1 MHEIT
6 GAPDLESVR
15 ANRVVL
21 GESIRETP
29 MIAYPV
35 EAGESLPLQL
45 WLKLEAMQVT
55 GSFKARGALTVI
67 RHLSAEQRARG
78 LVTVSSG
85 NHAIATAFGARQ
97 YGCSA
102 RIYMSAA
109 ADVYRIERARA
120 LGAEVHLTS

>member
-1 MHEIT
+1 MHAQT
-6 GAPDLESVR
+6 QAPDLESVR
-15 ANRVVL
+15 TNRVAL
-21 GESIRETP
+21 GDSIRETP

-35 EAGESLPLQL
+35 EAGERLALQL
-45 WLKLEAMQVT
+45 WLKLEAMLVT

-97 YGCSA
+97 YGCGA
-102 RIYMSAA
+102 HIYI
-109 ADVYRIERARA
+109 YECGGR
-120 LGAEVHLTS
+120 